1 MVNKSDFWFEMGKSV
16 FHVMEGTGDNLSE
29 EDEKEGFVDY
39 IYYEEYDK
47 DSLQNVDGGECLL
60 EHLYSSYS
68 VEEII
73 DKVLGMSSIGI
84 TYKDVKILSESEGR
98 ELEEKVEY

>member
-1 MVNKSDFWFEMGKSV
+1 MINKSDFWFEMGKSV

-47 DSLQNVDGGECLL
+47 DSFQNVDGGECLL
-60 EHLYSSYS
+60 EHPYSFYS
-68 VEEII
+68 IVGII
-73 DKVLGMSSIGI
+73 DRVLGMSSVGI
-84 TYKDVKILSESEGR
+84 THEDVQILSESEGR